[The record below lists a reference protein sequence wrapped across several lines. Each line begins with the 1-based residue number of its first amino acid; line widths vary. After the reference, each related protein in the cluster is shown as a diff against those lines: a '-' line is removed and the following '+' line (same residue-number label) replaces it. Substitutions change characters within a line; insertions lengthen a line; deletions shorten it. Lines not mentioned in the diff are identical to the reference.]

1 VSAEEAAHIDAL
13 SIAHIVMEGK
23 THEAMCRPIARQA
36 EAPPR
41 PVFGAAPPNIKT
53 CTVWTQRKVPSTMQE
68 EHYTPELSGM
78 QIKVRYLEK
87 QVDPG
92 GESQVD
98 MYNYLCGTTMQDC
111 PQRAWKFSWPCP
123 FKNT

>member
-1 VSAEEAAHIDAL
+1 
-13 SIAHIVMEGK
+13 
-23 THEAMCRPIARQA
+23 MCRPIAKQA

-41 PVFGAAPPNIKT
+41 PVFDAAPPNIKT
-53 CTVWTQRKVPSTMQE
+53 CTVWTQRKDPSTMQE

-98 MYNYLCGTTMQDC
+98 MYNYSCGTNMQDC
-111 PQRAWKFSWPCP
+111 PLKA
-123 FKNT
+123 